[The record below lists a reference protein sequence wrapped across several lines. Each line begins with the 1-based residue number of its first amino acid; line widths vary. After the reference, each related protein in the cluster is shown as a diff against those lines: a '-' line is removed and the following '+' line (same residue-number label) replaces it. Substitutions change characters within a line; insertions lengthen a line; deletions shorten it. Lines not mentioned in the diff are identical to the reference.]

1 MDENKSEVTDK
12 ELEDEL
18 EKVKKSLLELD
29 LEDEIKT
36 IEIPVELASMTKD
49 ILTGYLKFAEDTF
62 TGSYFGLNKEVS
74 EDKQVFVDSIKTC
87 VDAFN
92 ELLSK

>member
-18 EKVKKSLLELD
+18 EKVKKSLLESD
-29 LEDEIKT
+29 LENNYSGKT
-36 IEIPVELASMTKD
+36 IRVPVELAILAKD
-49 ILTGYLKFAEDTF
+49 IMEGYVKSTEETLLINNTEIDENSKLFLQSVHTCIDT
-62 TGSYFGLNKEVS
+62 
-74 EDKQVFVDSIKTC
+74 
-87 VDAFN
+87 FN